1 MNKSGPSFFYVLT
14 GAAIAS
20 LAGIFFLCRSRLGG
34 LPHQATGSQEQIAD
48 LPKKAPQSQ
57 QTEAQ
62 TPNLLAPNTQVQPQD
77 TPAIADF
84 SDISRPNEDIILEA
98 SALQVCPGDTVHIRA
113 RAKNGGVL
121 TEVSFAP
128 VGDGTAISSD
138 NYQLDADGLGF
149 KVTIPANFT
158 GVQEFGA
165 VGLINGEVAISNM
178 LAIVSSPEPNQSI
191 AYISF
196 YGFNGP
202 TASFIQGAEIPLRVR
217 GCTSSGQCY
226 RISHHQLGTTYS
238 VSDTTIGRMSP
249 DGMFAALSPGV
260 VTVTAYYK
268 HFSANMEI
276 TVRPEMTLP

>member
-1 MNKSGPSFFYVLT
+1 MSKSGPSIFYVLT

-20 LAGIFFLCRSRLGG
+20 LAGIFFLCRSHLSG
-34 LPHQATGSQEQIAD
+34 LPNQAVVSQVPIED

-62 TPNLLAPNTQVQPQD
+62 TPNLSASNTQDQLKD

-84 SDISRPNEDIILEA
+84 SDISPPNEDIILEA
-98 SALQVCPGDTVHIRA
+98 SALQVSPGDTVHIRA

-128 VGDGTAISSD
+128 VGDGTAISLD
-138 NYQLDADGLGF
+138 YYQLDADELGF
-149 KVTIPANFT
+149 RVTIPANFT

-165 VGLINGEVAISNM
+165 VGLIDNEVVVSNR
-178 LAIVSSPEPNQSI
+178 LAIVSSPEPNQPI

-202 TASFIQGAEIPLRVR
+202 TASFIQGAEIPLMVR
-217 GCTSSGQCY
+217 GCNGSECY
-226 RISHHQLGTTYS
+226 DISHHRLS
-238 VSDTTIGRMSP
+238 KIGR
-249 DGMFAALSPGV
+249 AHV
-260 VTVTAYYK
+260 
-268 HFSANMEI
+268 
-276 TVRPEMTLP
+276 

>member
-1 MNKSGPSFFYVLT
+1 MPN
-14 GAAIAS
+14 
-20 LAGIFFLCRSRLGG
+20 
-34 LPHQATGSQEQIAD
+34 
-48 LPKKAPQSQ
+48 KAPQSQ
-57 QTEAQ
+57 QIEAQ
-62 TPNLLAPNTQVQPQD
+62 TPNLSAPNTQAQPQD
-77 TPAIADF
+77 TPAIAYF

-113 RAKNGGVL
+113 RAKNGQVL

-178 LAIVSSPEPNQSI
+178 LAIVSSPEPNQPI

-202 TASFIQGAEIPLRVR
+202 TASFLQGAEIPLMVR
-217 GCTSSGQCY
+217 GCNGSGQCY
-226 RISHHQLGTTYS
+226 DISHHQLGTTYS
-238 VSDTTIGRMSP
+238 VSDTTIGKISP
-249 DGMFAALSPGV
+249 DGMFEALSPGV

-268 HFSANMEI
+268 QFSANMEI